1 MRPMLTLLLVMTAA
15 LPVAADDVLAIK
27 ADRVDTVA
35 AGVIENG
42 IIVVRNGRITA
53 VGADVDIPDEAEI
66 IDAHDQTVFPGLIN
80 PFSRLGLSSGSR
92 GGFYVMFSDGS
103 FFFIRSSGGSSSPT
117 PHYRV
122 VDELYA
128 HQDVYRR
135 VLHAGFTS
143 LALVAP
149 GSSTI
154 AGQGAVIRPHGD
166 RAECMILA
174 ESGLLMSYFQAGR
187 GQSQLRSA
195 LESGK
200 RSPTST
206 DPKVEPLSRVV
217 KGEIPLFINS
227 NSPAQTLHL
236 LKVLKDFDKVKATLI
251 CGSDNILVAE
261 QLAKQKISVIVP
273 AQIDNER
280 NTLNRIN
287 VPYTLAKAGVKI
299 ACHPISDSVRG
310 HEDFLRQMALLVKSG
325 LDADLAKRAI
335 TLHPAEMLGLE
346 YRIGSIEKGKD
357 ANVLILSGDP
367 LATDTRIG
375 RIIIEGK
382 TVYTANEE

>member
-1 MRPMLTLLLVMTAA
+1 MRPMLTLLLVVTAA
-15 LPVAADDVLAIK
+15 LPVAADDVLVIK

-53 VGADVDIPDEAEI
+53 VGADVEIPDEAEI
-66 IDAHDQTVFPGLIN
+66 IDATDQTVFPGLIN
-80 PFSRLGLSSGSR
+80 PFSQLGLSTAGR
-92 GGFYVMFSDGS
+92 GGFYVMTSGGGI
-103 FFFIRSSGGSSSPT
+103 FFVRSSGGSSAAN

-122 VDELYA
+122 ADELYA
-128 HQDVYRR
+128 HQDAYTR
-135 VLHAGFTS
+135 VLHAGFTT
-143 LALVAP
+143 LALTP
-149 GSSTI
+149 TSGTI
-154 AGQGAVIRPHGD
+154 AGQGAVVRPHGD
-166 RAECMILA
+166 QAECMLVA
-174 ESGLLMSYFQAGR
+174 ESGLLMCYFQAGR
-187 GQSQLRSA
+187 AQAQLRSA

-200 RSPTST
+200 KSPTST
-206 DPKVEPLSRVV
+206 DPKVEPLARVV
-217 KGEIPLFINS
+217 KGETPLFINS
-227 NSPAQTLHL
+227 STPADTLHV
-236 LKVLKDFDKVKATLI
+236 LKVLKDYNKVKATLI
-251 CGSDNILVAE
+251 CGSDNIHVAE

-273 AQIDNER
+273 AKIDNER

-287 VPYTLAKAGVKI
+287 VPYALAKAGVKI
-299 ACHPISDSVRG
+299 ACHPISDSVTG

-325 LDADLAKRAI
+325 LNADLAKRSI

-346 YRIGSIEKGKD
+346 YRIGSIETGKD

-367 LATDTRIG
+367 FATGTRIG

>member
-1 MRPMLTLLLVMTAA
+1 MRPVLTLLMVVTAA
-15 LPVAADDVLAIK
+15 FPVAADDILAIK

-35 AGVIENG
+35 SGVIENG
-42 IIVVRNGRITA
+42 IIVVVNGRITA
-53 VGADVDIPDEAEI
+53 VGADMDIPDEAEI
-66 IDAHDQTVFPGLIN
+66 IDATDQTVFPGLIN
-80 PFSRLGLSSGSR
+80 PFSQLGLSSADREIRYPMPG
-92 GGFYVMFSDGS
+92 GGFFVY
-103 FFFIRSSGGSSSPT
+103 RSSGSSSAT
-117 PHYRV
+117 NPHFRV
-122 VDELYA
+122 VDELHA
-128 HQDVYRR
+128 HQDVYPR
-135 VLHAGFTS
+135 VLHAGFTT
-143 LALVAP
+143 LALTP
-149 GSSTI
+149 SLRSGTI
-154 AGQGAVIRPHGD
+154 AGQGAVVRPHGG

-187 GQSQLRSA
+187 AQSQLRSA

-200 RSPTST
+200 KSPTST
-206 DPKVEPLSRVV
+206 DPKVEPLARVV
-217 KGEIPLFINS
+217 KGEMPLFINS
-227 NSPAQTLHL
+227 NTPADTLHV

-251 CGSDNILVAE
+251 CGPENIHVAE
-261 QLAKQKISVIVP
+261 QLAKQKIPVIVQ
-273 AQIDNER
+273 AEINNER

-299 ACHPISDSVRG
+299 ACYPVSDSVTG
-310 HEDFLRQMALLVKSG
+310 HEDFLRQMAQLVKSG
-325 LDADLAKRAI
+325 LDSDLAKRAI

-367 LATDTRIG
+367 FATGTRIQ